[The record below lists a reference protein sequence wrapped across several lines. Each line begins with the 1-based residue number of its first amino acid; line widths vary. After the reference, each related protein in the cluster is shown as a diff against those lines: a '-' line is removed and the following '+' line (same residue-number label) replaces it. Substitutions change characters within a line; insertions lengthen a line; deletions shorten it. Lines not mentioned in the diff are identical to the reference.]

1 MVKAAVDWGSSSFRA
16 YLFDDLNVID
26 SLETGGG
33 IKTAPATDRSN
44 HFKKQ
49 LKDTIGHW
57 LKPGDE
63 VLLSG
68 MITSVNGWIETPY
81 LTCPVDCNRITT
93 SLKTISLDHL
103 TLHLVPGICQTT
115 PTCDVM
121 RGEEVQ
127 LLGLNNTHDTQ
138 LVVMPGTHSKWAL
151 LTQDSLQRF
160 RTIITGELFNNLLN
174 NTLVGQLAE
183 PESWCNDT
191 FTQAVTAGF
200 HSQSIV
206 SDLFQCRSSVL
217 LKHLDSKQVAAFL
230 SGLLIGNEIREGTNV
245 SNTDCESVILV
256 GSDTLCSKYQ
266 TAMESLNLKV
276 VKATPNGSYP
286 DITAAGFANL
296 IQHHGVIKTKHGK
309 T

>member
-26 SLETGGG
+26 SLETNGG
-33 IKTAPATDRSN
+33 IKTAPASDRSN
-44 HFKKQ
+44 HFQKQ

-68 MITSVNGWIETPY
+68 MITSVNGWVETPY
-81 LTCPVDCNRITT
+81 LTCPVDCNRIIA
-93 SLKTISLDHL
+93 SLNTLSFDNL
-103 TLHLVPGICQTT
+103 TLRFVPGICQTT

-127 LLGLNNTHDTQ
+127 LLGLNNTRDTQ

-151 LTQDSLQRF
+151 LTQGSLQRF
-160 RTIITGELFNNLLN
+160 RTIITGELFNTLLT
-174 NTLVGQLAE
+174 NTLVGQLAK
-183 PESWCNDT
+183 PDSWCNET
-191 FTQAVTAGF
+191 FTHAVTAGF

-206 SDLFQCRSSVL
+206 SDLFQCRSSIL
-217 LKHLDSKQVAAFL
+217 LKQLESEQVAAFL
-230 SGLLIGNEIREGTNV
+230 SGLLIGNEIREGINV
-245 SNTDCESVILV
+245 SNTESESVILV
-256 GSDTLCSKYQ
+256 GADKLCSKYHS
-266 TAMESLNLKV
+266 AMEILDMNV
-276 VKATPNGSYP
+276 VKATPTGSYP

-296 IQHHGVIKTKHGK
+296 IQHHGD
-309 T
+309 